1 MSEEWLQW
9 NDVYYK
15 YNGMM
20 FTTNIMEWCL
30 LQWPTYG
37 PFMIAAKIKQVG
49 YTYIHAVL
57 HVYKSAQMINYK
69 MPLYLYLSSIVLRTT
84 LLSCLDNHTIWY
96 YVMLFQKFGE
106 MPKFPS
112 YTVQYLVMISIKCIS
127 HQAFTFHRP

>member
-1 MSEEWLQW
+1 
-9 NDVYYK
+9 
-15 YNGMM
+15 MM

-30 LQWPTYG
+30 LQWPTYK

-57 HVYKSAQMINYK
+57 HVYNQHRWSTTRC
-69 MPLYLYLSSIVLRTT
+69 LYLYLSSIVLRTT